1 MFVRVSSRSSKLTER
16 GNMLLRER
24 ERERKFGGLVHALN
38 RTNEPVNQPDTDDH
52 DDDNIYGWPAVRK
65 RWQT

>member
-24 ERERKFGGLVHALN
+24 EKERKKVWGPCARSESN
-38 RTNEPVNQPDTDDH
+38 
-52 DDDNIYGWPAVRK
+52 
-65 RWQT
+65 